1 MEDQTDG
8 LVQSIQALVAS
19 IRSEGDLTAV
29 RTHVSAISSVVNNVT
44 SSTQHFVHKP
54 ETSPL
59 LRERAA
65 PMLETL
71 EYHRNRLIET
81 AAQGEGPSSAEDLR
95 ECTNR
100 LPPIAFEIARE
111 TKELVQRLEPV
122 THKDDEEDDFR

>member
-1 MEDQTDG
+1 M
-8 LVQSIQALVAS
+8 AS

-59 LRERAA
+59 LRDRAA

-71 EYHRNRLIET
+71 EYHRSRLIET
-81 AAQGEGPSSAEDLR
+81 AAQGEAPSNADELR

-111 TKELVQRLEPV
+111 TKELVQRLEPMSPQ
-122 THKDDEEDDFR
+122 HNDD